1 MMAGPSAANLPR
13 PGDMVAGKYVI
24 DRLLGQGGMGAVF
37 AARHVKLAKP
47 VAIKV
52 MLADAANP
60 EAAHRFIN
68 EGRAAANIQNEHV
81 VRVDDVDEELGY
93 AYMVLE
99 LLDGE
104 DLSQLLT
111 RQGRLTAPVA
121 ADYAIQA
128 LRGVLQAHA
137 IGIVH
142 RDLKPSNLF
151 LAKRKDGLVVVKVL
165 DFGISKTQA
174 SSALLGSPSALTST
188 RAMLGSP
195 LYMSPEQL
203 RSSKSVDQR
212 ADIWAMGIIL
222 YELVT
227 GTLPYTG
234 ETLGELFAAILE
246 LDPPPPSVHVQDLP
260 PAFEAVILRCIE
272 RRPENRF
279 QTAAELMQALTP
291 FVGAPGREPAPSFPG
306 QPTSSRVSLE
316 TPRSVPTPGA
326 TTTGAVARGATIA
339 MSPGSTPVG
348 MVQPQVGWQTTGG
361 SSTGLPR
368 TRSTMAFVGV
378 GVGLVA
384 IGLAGIGASVARSKA
399 HDRAA
404 PLRTETA
411 FALPPPASAPAV
423 PPLPASAMIVTP
435 VGSAAI
441 PPPPVSA
448 SAGVKAPPM
457 PVVVHRPAPP
467 GGLVPP
473 VPVSVASPPP
483 KKPGDDPLQNSR

>member
-1 MMAGPSAANLPR
+1 MMEGPSAANLPR

-37 AARHVKLAKP
+37 AARHVKLSKP

-52 MLADAANP
+52 MLADPANP

-111 RQGRLTAPVA
+111 RQGKLSAPVA

-128 LRGVLQAHA
+128 LRGVMQAHA

-174 SSALLGSPSALTST
+174 SSALASPSALTST
-188 RAMLGSP
+188 KAMLGSP

-234 ETLGELFAAILE
+234 ENLGELFAAILE

-260 PAFEAVILRCIE
+260 AAFEAVILRSLE

-279 QTAAELMQALTP
+279 QTAAELMQALAP
-291 FVGAPGREPAPSFPG
+291 FVGAPVRESAPSFHG
-306 QPTSSRVSLE
+306 QPPSSRVSLD
-316 TPRSVPTPGA
+316 PPPSVPSPGA
-326 TTTGAVARGATIA
+326 TTTGAFARGATIA
-339 MSPGSTPVG
+339 MSPGATPAG
-348 MVQPQVGWQTTGG
+348 MIQPQVGWRTTGG

-368 TRSTMAFVGV
+368 TRSTTAFVGV
-378 GVGLVA
+378 GFGVVA
-384 IGLAGIGASVARSKA
+384 IIGLAGIGASVVRSKA
-399 HDRAA
+399 HDRAVPA
-404 PLRTETA
+404 STETG
-411 FALPPPASAPAV
+411 FAPPPAASLPPV
-423 PPLPASAMIVTP
+423 PSLPASATIVTP
-435 VGSAAI
+435 AGSAAI

-467 GGLVPP
+467 VGLVPP
-473 VPVSVASPPP
+473 VPVSVSSPPP
-483 KKPGDDPLQNSR
+483 KKPGGDSLQNTR